1 MRFKGLDLNLVVA
14 LDILLQERSVSRS
27 AERLKL
33 SQPAV
38 SAALARLR
46 DYFND
51 ELLVSI
57 GRSMIPTAYAESLWP
72 IARDL
77 LAKADLLIDTSSTF
91 DPATSQRRFRVSASD
106 FIQTVLIAPA
116 LRALQT
122 VAPGVSMDVGP
133 TGSMS
138 ITQFENGEIDC
149 VVSPEQYASPA
160 HPVRPLFTDDHV
172 VVGWRGNPAMERP
185 LDLDTFLTLGHVA
198 VRLGSGRELTFAERH
213 MLPYSDQ
220 RRIEVSSST
229 FSGVALMLPQT
240 LRVAVLQQRLAA
252 VFCDAFDLVTQPL
265 PFEIPQLREV
275 AQYHSSRANDAGIA
289 WLIDM
294 FERVAMGAAGAAKGQ
309 GVTGRD

>member
-77 LAKADLLIDTSSTF
+77 LANADMLIDTSSTF

-116 LRALQT
+116 LRAIHD
-122 VAPGVSMDVGP
+122 VAPGIGMDVGP
-133 TGSMS
+133 TGPAS
-138 ITQFENGEIDC
+138 ITKFENGEIDC
-149 VVSPEQYASPA
+149 FITPERYASPA
-160 HPVRPLFTDDHV
+160 HPVRPLFADEHV
-172 VVGWRGNPAMERP
+172 VVGWSGNPAMRQP
-185 LDLDTFLTLGHVA
+185 LDLDAFLALGHVS
-198 VRLGSGRELTFAERH
+198 VRIGSGRDLSFAERH
-213 MLPYSDQ
+213 MLSFINQ
-220 RRIEVSSST
+220 RRIEVTAST
-229 FSGVALMLPQT
+229 FSGVPLMLPRTQ
-240 LRVAVLQQRLAA
+240 RIAVLQKRLAA
-252 VFCDAFDLVTQPL
+252 TFCDAFDLVMQPL
-265 PFEIPQLREV
+265 PFDMPPLGEV
-275 AQYHSSRANDAGIA
+275 AQYHVSRANDAGIA
-289 WLIDM
+289 WLIDT
-294 FERVAMGAAGAAKGQ
+294 FERVATEGTAA
-309 GVTGRD
+309 

>member
-51 ELLVSI
+51 ELLVSM

-77 LAKADLLIDTSSTF
+77 LAKADLLIDTSSSF
-91 DPATSQRRFRVSASD
+91 DPATSRRRFRVSASD
-106 FIQTVLIAPA
+106 FIQTVLVAPA
-116 LRALQT
+116 LRAMQDT
-122 VAPGVSMDVGP
+122 APGISLDVGP
-133 TGSMS
+133 TGSNS
-138 ITQFENGEIDC
+138 ITLFENGEIDC
-149 VVSPEQYASPA
+149 IISPEQYASPS
-160 HPVRPLFTDDHV
+160 HPVRPLFADNHV
-172 VVGWRGNPAMERP
+172 VVGWRDNPAMCRP
-185 LDLDTFLTLGHVA
+185 LDLDSFLTLGHVA
-198 VRLGSGRELTFAERH
+198 VRIGSGRELTFAERH

-229 FSGVALMLPQT
+229 FSGVPLMLPRTQ
-240 LRVAVLQQRLAA
+240 RIAVLQQRLAA
-252 VFCDAFDLVTQPL
+252 AFCDPFDLVMQPL
-265 PFEIPQLREV
+265 PFEMPPLREV

-289 WLIDM
+289 WLIDT
-294 FERVAMGAAGAAKGQ
+294 FQTVAANGAAG
-309 GVTGRD
+309 

>member
-91 DPATSQRRFRVSASD
+91 DPATSQRRFRISASD

-138 ITQFENGEIDC
+138 ITQF
-149 VVSPEQYASPA
+149 
-160 HPVRPLFTDDHV
+160 
-172 VVGWRGNPAMERP
+172 
-185 LDLDTFLTLGHVA
+185 
-198 VRLGSGRELTFAERH
+198 
-213 MLPYSDQ
+213 
-220 RRIEVSSST
+220 
-229 FSGVALMLPQT
+229 
-240 LRVAVLQQRLAA
+240 
-252 VFCDAFDLVTQPL
+252 
-265 PFEIPQLREV
+265 
-275 AQYHSSRANDAGIA
+275 
-289 WLIDM
+289 
-294 FERVAMGAAGAAKGQ
+294 
-309 GVTGRD
+309 

>member
-1 MRFKGLDLNLVVA
+1 
-14 LDILLQERSVSRS
+14 
-27 AERLKL
+27 
-33 SQPAV
+33 
-38 SAALARLR
+38 
-46 DYFND
+46 
-51 ELLVSI
+51 
-57 GRSMIPTAYAESLWP
+57 
-72 IARDL
+72 
-77 LAKADLLIDTSSTF
+77 
-91 DPATSQRRFRVSASD
+91 
-106 FIQTVLIAPA
+106 
-116 LRALQT
+116 
-122 VAPGVSMDVGP
+122 
-133 TGSMS
+133 
-138 ITQFENGEIDC
+138 
-149 VVSPEQYASPA
+149 
-160 HPVRPLFTDDHV
+160 
-172 VVGWRGNPAMERP
+172 MERP

-252 VFCDAFDLVTQPL
+252 VFCDAFDLIMQPL